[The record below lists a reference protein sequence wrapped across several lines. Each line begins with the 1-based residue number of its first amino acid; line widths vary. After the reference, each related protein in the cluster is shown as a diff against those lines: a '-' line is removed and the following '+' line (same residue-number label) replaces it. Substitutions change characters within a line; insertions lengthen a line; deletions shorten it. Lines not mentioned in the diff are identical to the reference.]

1 MPVDGPHIVWL
12 SVVNSSSETVIAL
25 VRTFTN
31 FPIFSKTQ
39 IMVLSIFSEASYIPP
54 DPVFELTKDYLAD
67 QDPQKVNLGQGTY
80 RDNNGNPWILPS
92 VQLAKEKIFST
103 NHEYLPIAGLQGLRD
118 SAVELVF
125 DGDSAYKEGR
135 VRWSPNTKFSYT

>member
-1 MPVDGPHIVWL
+1 MPVDGPQIFCYIVRS
-12 SVVNSSSETVIAL
+12 SVDNSSSYTVIAL
-25 VRTFTN
+25 ARTL
-31 FPIFSKTQ
+31 PDPSIFSQPQ

-67 QDPQKVNLGQGTY
+67 QNQQKVNLGQGTY
-80 RDNNGNPWILPS
+80 RDNDGNPWILPS
-92 VQLAKEKIFST
+92 VQMAKEKIFST

-125 DGDSAYKEGR
+125 DGDSAYKEGK
-135 VRWSPNTKFSYT
+135 VS

>member
-1 MPVDGPHIVWL
+1 MPVDSPHIVRL

-25 VRTFTN
+25 VRTF
-31 FPIFSKTQ
+31 PSLSIFSQAQ

-67 QDPQKVNLGQGTY
+67 QNQQKVNLGQGTY

-92 VQLAKEKIFST
+92 VQMAKEKIFST
-103 NHEYLPIAGLQGLRD
+103 NHEYLPIAGLQSLRD
-118 SAVELVF
+118 LAVELVF
-125 DGDSAYKEGR
+125 DGDSAYKEGK
-135 VRWSPNTKFSYT
+135 VS